1 MILINPEWTIL
12 FKIWSRLIL
21 RILKVFLRQFFVNHP
36 VYAITVIFIC
46 LLSDKASNAEFFQIF
61 PCELNHTYSTFRLLS
76 LKTKRTIAYSNPT
89 ASCLSPRLKSTGNNR
104 GETEVFNA
112 VRRGFPEV
120 KLQIE
125 TAVWPRQNRGKW
137 FHSFRRY
144 CNLQSVEI
152 NTCNCIH
159 LPPLWEWDWTIIQQ
173 KDCVPMYAA
182 LKWRLNNNYYNE
194 KNNKKKN

>member
-1 MILINPEWTIL
+1 MITDQSGMNYFIQNMIPSYTTHTES
-12 FKIWSRLIL
+12 FF
-21 RILKVFLRQFFVNHP
+21 VPQFFVNHP
-36 VYAITVIFIC
+36 VYAITMIIIC

-61 PCELNHTYSTFRLLS
+61 PCELYHTYSTFRLLS

-104 GETEVFNA
+104 GETEVSNA
-112 VRRGFPEV
+112 VWRGFPEV

-144 CNLQSVEI
+144 CRS
-152 NTCNCIH
+152 
-159 LPPLWEWDWTIIQQ
+159 
-173 KDCVPMYAA
+173 
-182 LKWRLNNNYYNE
+182 NN
-194 KNNKKKN
+194 

>member
-1 MILINPEWTIL
+1 MNYFIQNMIPSYTTHTESFFTP
-12 FKIWSRLIL
+12 
-21 RILKVFLRQFFVNHP
+21 QFFVNHP

-61 PCELNHTYSTFRLLS
+61 PCELYHTYSTFRLLS

-144 CNLQSVEI
+144 CTSYQKFTKRHFARRLSQSTIGGHNDSNGCTFIPLSIAKLFYTVLPTSINL
-152 NTCNCIH
+152 T
-159 LPPLWEWDWTIIQQ
+159 
-173 KDCVPMYAA
+173 
-182 LKWRLNNNYYNE
+182 
-194 KNNKKKN
+194 